1 MMAGLVV
8 IGSILLLCV
17 VMAAV
22 LSAFSPDGS
31 EHVENPEAFAVLP
44 VPEDTPHVRAFLE
57 FYASQI
63 SWMDASVLRCVILVG
78 NPQTAELCRDMAQN
92 YACYQAMPLE
102 EVQAFLARQC
112 AGEDTFASRKSI
124 FRNDGGFL

>member
-1 MMAGLVV
+1 MSGIAL
-8 IGSILLLCV
+8 IGCILLLV
-17 VMAAV
+17 IGTAV
-22 LSAFSPDGS
+22 LLALLSTTDGENVESPA
-31 EHVENPEAFAVLP
+31 AFAFLP

-112 AGEDTFASRKSI
+112 AGEDTFA
-124 FRNDGGFL
+124 